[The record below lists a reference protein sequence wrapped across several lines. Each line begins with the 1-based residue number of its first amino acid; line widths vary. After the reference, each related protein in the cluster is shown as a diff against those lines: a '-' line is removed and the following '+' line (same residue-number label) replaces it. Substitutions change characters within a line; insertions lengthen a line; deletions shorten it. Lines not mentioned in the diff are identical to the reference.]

1 MSIAEQ
7 IDKDYLEAYKSRQQT
22 RLSTLRLLK
31 TAAKNKQVELM
42 HPLSE
47 DEYLSVIMHELKQ
60 RQDSIE
66 QYAAAGRSDLA
77 DKEAAEAEVLKG
89 YLPAPL
95 SEEELAEVVERVVAP
110 LLEGGM
116 KNMGKA
122 ISAIMAEYKGR
133 VDGKAV
139 SAAVKARLQQARRAS
154 AACMDERTLRALE
167 FSRVLERLS
176 SFCLSEAGKE
186 AALALRPMEDVAA
199 VRESQLLYEEE
210 LSWMAEGDFA
220 LAAFPDVSGLLDY
233 VEKRPDPIPDIDALW
248 ALKETLGQARRAAES
263 IHAGASR
270 RPLLDALACSLPM
283 PELVLS
289 ALNRCISDDG
299 ALKDESSP
307 GLLLVRGEL
316 RGIHQ
321 NCLRRVKEFA
331 ERYNIARYL
340 QDDYMTLSSDRY
352 VLPLKA
358 NFKGR
363 IQGVIHDYSR
373 TGETLYF
380 EPLFLV
386 EQNNRLQELKQE
398 EREEERKVLRM
409 IAGLMLQEMPL
420 LRAAWTLLVQLDLGR
435 AKCALGAALDGRC
448 VPMQEGALLRLPGA
462 RHPLLVLESARHAKD
477 PSYTGP
483 RRIEP
488 SDLLLREGDRILV
501 ISGGNAGGKTV
512 ALKTLGLV
520 TLMTLSGLPAPV
532 DRGATL
538 PFWNNVRAFI
548 GDEQSLDD
556 HVSTFT
562 GQIRHLSA
570 IWEELDAHSLVL
582 LDEFGAGTD
591 PSQGAALAQA
601 VLDGLLEKGAFTV
614 TATHFPALKSYAL
627 THEGV
632 RAASVLFDAKT
643 KRPLFHL
650 AYDQVGASQALD
662 VAREHGLPES
672 VLRRAE
678 HYLLMDGDDA
688 GAVMDRL
695 NELAKQREEEL
706 ARMKDEERRLRDKRL
721 ALQEKL
727 EKERQR
733 LDEEVRRMSQEL
745 MHEYK
750 SGKATAKQ
758 AQRAMAKL
766 RVTLAPREDEEERPA
781 TDVSAFNVG
790 SEVLHRLWNKKA
802 VIRELDEK
810 TGKAKIDLN
819 GVTMWAR
826 LGDLQPG
833 SASASP
839 KASVTTKISR
849 NIPLLRLD
857 LRGKR
862 ADVALA
868 ELEQFLDR
876 ALLSGT
882 EGVEIIHGR
891 GTGALRKAVHEM
903 LRAFPGVAS
912 YRTAPEDQGGDGMTQ
927 AYFR

>member
-1 MSIAEQ
+1 
-7 IDKDYLEAYKSRQQT
+7 
-22 RLSTLRLLK
+22 
-31 TAAKNKQVELM
+31 
-42 HPLSE
+42 
-47 DEYLSVIMHELKQ
+47 
-60 RQDSIE
+60 
-66 QYAAAGRSDLA
+66 
-77 DKEAAEAEVLKG
+77 
-89 YLPAPL
+89 
-95 SEEELAEVVERVVAP
+95 
-110 LLEGGM
+110 
-116 KNMGKA
+116 
-122 ISAIMAEYKGR
+122 
-133 VDGKAV
+133 
-139 SAAVKARLQQARRAS
+139 
-154 AACMDERTLRALE
+154 MDERTLRALE
-167 FSRVLERLS
+167 FSRVLENLS

-186 AALALRPMEDVAA
+186 AALALRPMDNAA
-199 VRESQLLYEEE
+199 SVRESQLLYEEE
-210 LSWMAEGDFA
+210 CSWMAEGDFD
-220 LAAFPDVSGLLDY
+220 LAAFPDISGLLDY
-233 VEKRPDPIPDIDALW
+233 VEHRPDPIPDPDALW
-248 ALKETLGQARRAAES
+248 ALKEALGQACRAAES
-263 IHAGASR
+263 IHAGSAR
-270 RPLLDALACSLPM
+270 RPLLDALACALPL

-289 ALNRCISDDG
+289 ALNRCVSDEG
-299 ALKDESSP
+299 TLRDESSP
-307 GLLLVRGEL
+307 GLLLARNEL

-331 ERYNIARYL
+331 EKYNIARFL

-409 IAGLMLQEMPL
+409 IAGLMVQEMPL
-420 LRAAWTLLVQLDLGR
+420 LRAAWKLLVQLDLGR
-435 AKCALGAALDGRC
+435 AKRALGNALDGRC
-448 VPMQEGALLRLPGA
+448 VPLEEGALLHLPGA

-477 PSYTGP
+477 PSYAGP

-488 SDLLLREGDRILV
+488 FDLLLRESDRVLV

-532 DRGATL
+532 ERGATL

-632 RAASVLFDAKT
+632 RAASVLFDPKT
-643 KRPLFHL
+643 RKPLFHL

-678 HYLLMDGDDA
+678 HYLLMDGDDV
-688 GAVMDRL
+688 GAIMGRL
-695 NELAKQREEEL
+695 NDLARAREEEL
-706 ARMKDEERRLRDKRL
+706 AHLKEEERRFHEKRS

-727 EKERQR
+727 DKERQR

-745 MHEYK
+745 MRDYK
-750 SGKATAKQ
+750 SGKTTAKQ
-758 AQRAMAKL
+758 TQRAMAKL
-766 RVTLAPREDEEERPA
+766 RVALVSREDEEERPA
-781 TDVSAFNVG
+781 QDTSIFTVG
-790 SEVLHRLWNKKA
+790 CEVVYRLWNRKA

-810 TGKAKIDLN
+810 NGKAKIDLN
-819 GVTMWAR
+819 GVSMWAR
-826 LGDLQPG
+826 LEDIRPG
-833 SASASP
+833 NASP
-839 KASVTTKISR
+839 GPETGITARISHSV
-849 NIPLLRLD
+849 PFLRLD

-862 ADVALA
+862 AEVALM
-868 ELEQFLDR
+868 ELERFLDH

-882 EGVEIIHGR
+882 DGVEIIHGR

-903 LRAFPGVAS
+903 LRTFPGVAD
-912 YRTAPEDQGGDGMTQ
+912 YHVAPEDQGGDGMTQ
-927 AYFR
+927 VFFR